1 MQRGSAGERLEEV
14 EEDEVDEDEVEEVD
28 EDEVDEDEDEAD
40 SERVRRW
47 STVLSTQRL

>member
-14 EEDEVDEDEVEEVD
+14 EEVEEDEVDEDEVEED
-28 EDEVDEDEDEAD
+28 EEEVD